1 MTALLMAIDINR
13 MRINLMRPWVKYTL
27 VLLAS
32 LLVLIGVYYV
42 YTVQVVNP
50 RVAAELVEA
59 PDGPRAARVM
69 LLTMP
74 DERVIPVNYLREG
87 PLVFAGA
94 DGPWWR
100 DFLAGDVPVQLLIR
114 GETLY
119 GVANVVEDDPAY
131 KADVFDRLRPDVPD
145 WLPDW
150 ANAKLVVITLQPR
163 DV

>member
-1 MTALLMAIDINR
+1 MVIVISRA
-13 MRINLMRPWVKYTL
+13 RIEVLRPWLKYTL
-27 VLLAS
+27 LPLAVLVA
-32 LLVLIGVYYV
+32 LVGVYYI

-50 RVAAELVEA
+50 RVAAELVEV

-100 DFLAGDVPVQLLIR
+100 DFLVGDVPVQMLIR

-131 KADVFDRLRPDVPD
+131 KADVFTRLRPDVPD

-150 ANAKLVVITLQPR
+150 ANAKLVVITLGPP
-163 DV
+163 DS

>member
-1 MTALLMAIDINR
+1 MEIV
-13 MRINLMRPWVKYTL
+13 INLVEIDVMRTWLKYTL
-27 VLLAS
+27 LLLAS
-32 LLVLIGVYYV
+32 SLALIGVYYV

-50 RVAAELVEA
+50 RVAAELIEA

-69 LLTMP
+69 LLTLP

-100 DFLAGDVPVQLLIR
+100 DILAGDVPVQLLIR

-119 GVANVVEDDPAY
+119 GLANVVEDDPAY

-150 ANAKLVVITLQPR
+150 ANAKLVVVTLQPP
-163 DV
+163 DA

>member
-1 MTALLMAIDINR
+1 
-13 MRINLMRPWVKYTL
+13 MRSWVKYTL
-27 VLLAS
+27 A
-32 LLVLIGVYYV
+32 LLVSLVALIGVYYV

-50 RVAAELVEA
+50 RVAAELVDA
-59 PDGPRAARVM
+59 PDGSRAARVM

-87 PLVFAGA
+87 QLVFAGA

-100 DFLAGDVPVQLLIR
+100 DFLAGDVPVELLIR

-119 GVANVVEDDPAY
+119 GVANVVEDNPAY
-131 KADVFDRLRPDVPD
+131 KADVFARLRPDVPD

-150 ANAKLVVITLQPR
+150 ANAKLVVITLRPP
-163 DV
+163 DA